1 MNEIENVSLNYLS
14 IPKLLVVENDMALA
28 DMLSELFIF
37 CGFDCIIYHDAEEIL
52 PLIETHQPD
61 LVLLDFL
68 LSIVNGGELCS
79 QIKKNRSTSKLPVI
93 LYSAFPKVLMSLG
106 DYGCDLFISKPFDL
120 DYLIEQIKS
129 LLAANFTQNKVS

>member
-1 MNEIENVSLNYLS
+1 MTKIENVDFNYLS
-14 IPKLLVVENDMALA
+14 VPKLLVVENDLALA
-28 DMLSELFIF
+28 DMLTELFLYY
-37 CGFDCIIYHDAEEIL
+37 GFDCIIYHDAEEIL

-79 QIKKNRSTSKLPVI
+79 QIKKNTSTSKLPVI

-120 DYLIEQIKS
+120 DYLVGQIKH
-129 LLAANFTQNKVS
+129 LLAANFTQNKVT